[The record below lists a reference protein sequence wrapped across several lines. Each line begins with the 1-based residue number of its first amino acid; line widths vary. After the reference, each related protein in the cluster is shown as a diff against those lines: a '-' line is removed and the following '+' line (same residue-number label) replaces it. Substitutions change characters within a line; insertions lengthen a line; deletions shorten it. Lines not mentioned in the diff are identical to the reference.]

1 MHLLSKDIRTITMAT
16 IKIINKS
23 TNDIPKHQTENS
35 AGVDIRAFLEEDL
48 VLKSGE
54 FKLVSTGIYLEI
66 PSSYEVQIRARS
78 GLSIKHG
85 IGLVNGVG
93 TIDSDYRG
101 EIKVPLINFSK
112 EDFVIESGMRIA
124 QMVLSKYEKIDFE
137 EVDELSDSERQDG
150 GFGSTGV
157 K

>member
-1 MHLLSKDIRTITMAT
+1 MAT

-23 TNDIPKHQTENS
+23 KNEIPKYQTENS
-35 AGVDIRAFLEEDL
+35 AGVDIRASLDEDL
-48 VLKSGE
+48 VLKAGD

-85 IGLVNGVG
+85 IGLVNGIG

-112 EDFVIESGMRIA
+112 EDFTIENGMRIA
-124 QMVLSKYEKIDFE
+124 QMVLSKYEKINFE

>member
-1 MHLLSKDIRTITMAT
+1 MVKV
-16 IKIINKS
+16 KIINKS
-23 TNDIPKHQTENS
+23 KNDIPKYQTENS
-35 AGVDIRAFLEEDL
+35 AGVDIRASLDEDL
-48 VLKSGE
+48 VLKAGE

-85 IGLVNGVG
+85 IGLVNGIG

-112 EDFVIESGMRIA
+112 EDFTIENGMRIA

>member
-1 MHLLSKDIRTITMAT
+1 MVKV
-16 IKIINKS
+16 KIINKS
-23 TNDIPKHQTENS
+23 KNDIPKYQTENS
-35 AGVDIRAFLEEDL
+35 AGVDIRASLDEDL
-48 VLKSGE
+48 ELKAGE

-85 IGLVNGVG
+85 IGLVNGIG

-112 EDFVIESGMRIA
+112 EDFTIENGMRIA

>member
-1 MHLLSKDIRTITMAT
+1 MAT

-23 TNDIPKHQTENS
+23 KNEIPKYQTENS
-35 AGVDIRAFLEEDL
+35 AGVDIRASLDEDL
-48 VLKSGE
+48 VLKAGE
-54 FKLVSTGIYLEI
+54 FKLISTGIYLEI

-85 IGLVNGVG
+85 IGLVNGIG

-112 EDFVIESGMRIA
+112 EDFTIENGMRIA
-124 QMVLSKYEKIDFE
+124 QMVLSKYEKINFE

>member
-1 MHLLSKDIRTITMAT
+1 MAT

-23 TNDIPKHQTENS
+23 KNERPKYQTENS
-35 AGVDIRAFLEEDL
+35 AGVDIRASLDEDL
-48 VLKSGE
+48 VLEAGE
-54 FKLVSTGIYLEI
+54 FRLVSTGIYLEI

-85 IGLVNGVG
+85 IGLVNGIG

-112 EDFVIESGMRIA
+112 EDFTIENGMRIA
-124 QMVLSKYEKIDFE
+124 QMVLSKYEKINFE

>member
-1 MHLLSKDIRTITMAT
+1 MVKV
-16 IKIINKS
+16 KIINKS
-23 TNDIPKHQTENS
+23 KNDIPKYQTENS
-35 AGVDIRAFLEEDL
+35 AGIDIRASLDEDL
-48 VLKSGE
+48 VLKAGE

-85 IGLVNGVG
+85 IGLVNGIG

-112 EDFVIESGMRIA
+112 EDFTIENGMRIA

-137 EVDELSDSERQDG
+137 EVDELSNSERQDG

>member
-1 MHLLSKDIRTITMAT
+1 MAT

-23 TNDIPKHQTENS
+23 KNDIPKYQTENS
-35 AGVDIRAFLEEDL
+35 AGVDIRASLDEDL
-48 VLKSGE
+48 VLKAGE

-85 IGLVNGVG
+85 IGLVNGIG

-112 EDFVIESGMRIA
+112 DDFTIENGMRIA

>member
-1 MHLLSKDIRTITMAT
+1 MAT

-23 TNDIPKHQTENS
+23 KNKIPKYQTENS
-35 AGVDIRAFLEEDL
+35 AGVDIRASLDEDL
-48 VLKSGE
+48 VLKAGE

-85 IGLVNGVG
+85 IGLVNGIG

-112 EDFVIESGMRIA
+112 EDFTIENGMRIA
-124 QMVLSKYEKIDFE
+124 QMVLSKYEKINFE

>member
-1 MHLLSKDIRTITMAT
+1 MAT

-23 TNDIPKHQTENS
+23 KNDIPKYQTENS
-35 AGVDIRAFLEEDL
+35 AGVDIRASLDEDL
-48 VLKSGE
+48 VLMAGE

-85 IGLVNGVG
+85 IGLVNGIG

-112 EDFVIESGMRIA
+112 EDFTIENGMRIA

>member
-1 MHLLSKDIRTITMAT
+1 MVKV
-16 IKIINKS
+16 KIINKS
-23 TNDIPKHQTENS
+23 KNDIPKYQTENS
-35 AGVDIRAFLEEDL
+35 AGVDIRASHDEDL
-48 VLKSGE
+48 VLKAGE

-85 IGLVNGVG
+85 IGLVNGIG

-112 EDFVIESGMRIA
+112 EDFTIENGMRIA

>member
-1 MHLLSKDIRTITMAT
+1 MAT

-23 TNDIPKHQTENS
+23 KNDIPKYQTENS
-35 AGVDIRAFLEEDL
+35 AGVDIRASLDEDF
-48 VLKSGE
+48 VLKAGE

-85 IGLVNGVG
+85 IGLVNGIG

-112 EDFVIESGMRIA
+112 EDFTIENGMRIA

>member
-1 MHLLSKDIRTITMAT
+1 MAT

-23 TNDIPKHQTENS
+23 KNEIPKYQTKNS
-35 AGVDIRAFLEEDL
+35 AGVDIRASLDEDL
-48 VLKSGE
+48 VLKAGE

-85 IGLVNGVG
+85 IGLVNGIG

-112 EDFVIESGMRIA
+112 EDFTIENGMRIA

>member
-1 MHLLSKDIRTITMAT
+1 MAT

-23 TNDIPKHQTENS
+23 KNEIPKYQTENS
-35 AGVDIRAFLEEDL
+35 AGVDIRASLDEEL
-48 VLKSGE
+48 VLKAGE

-85 IGLVNGVG
+85 IGLVNGIG

-112 EDFVIESGMRIA
+112 EDFTIENGMRIA
-124 QMVLSKYEKIDFE
+124 QMVLSKYEKINFE

>member
-1 MHLLSKDIRTITMAT
+1 MAT

-23 TNDIPKHQTENS
+23 KNEIPKYQTENS
-35 AGVDIRAFLEEDL
+35 AGVDIRASLDEDL
-48 VLKSGE
+48 VLKAGE
-54 FKLVSTGIYLEI
+54 FRLVSTGIYLEI

-85 IGLVNGVG
+85 IGLVNGIG

-112 EDFVIESGMRIA
+112 EDFTIENGMRIA
-124 QMVLSKYEKIDFE
+124 QIVLSKYEKINFE

>member
-1 MHLLSKDIRTITMAT
+1 MAS

-23 TNDIPKHQTENS
+23 KNEIPKYQTENS
-35 AGVDIRAFLEEDL
+35 AGVDIRASLDEDL
-48 VLKSGE
+48 VLKAGE

-85 IGLVNGVG
+85 IGLVNGIG

-112 EDFVIESGMRIA
+112 EDFTIENGMRIA
-124 QMVLSKYEKIDFE
+124 QMVLSKYEKINFE

>member
-1 MHLLSKDIRTITMAT
+1 MAT

-23 TNDIPKHQTENS
+23 KNEIPKYQTENS
-35 AGVDIRAFLEEDL
+35 AGVDIRASLDEDL
-48 VLKSGE
+48 VLEAGE
-54 FKLVSTGIYLEI
+54 FRLVSTGIYLEI

-85 IGLVNGVG
+85 IGLVNGIG

-112 EDFVIESGMRIA
+112 EDFTIENGMRIA
-124 QMVLSKYEKIDFE
+124 QMVLSKYEKINFE

>member
-1 MHLLSKDIRTITMAT
+1 MAT

-23 TNDIPKHQTENS
+23 KNDIPKYQTENS
-35 AGVDIRAFLEEDL
+35 AGVDIRASLDEDL
-48 VLKSGE
+48 LLKAGE

-85 IGLVNGVG
+85 IGLVNGIG

-112 EDFVIESGMRIA
+112 EDFTIENGMRIA

>member
-1 MHLLSKDIRTITMAT
+1 MVT

-23 TNDIPKHQTENS
+23 KNEIPKYQTENS
-35 AGVDIRAFLEEDL
+35 AGVDIRASLDEDL
-48 VLKSGE
+48 VLKAGE

-85 IGLVNGVG
+85 IGLVNGIG

-112 EDFVIESGMRIA
+112 EDFTIENGMRIA
-124 QMVLSKYEKIDFE
+124 QMVLSKYEKINFE

>member
-1 MHLLSKDIRTITMAT
+1 MAT

-23 TNDIPKHQTENS
+23 KNEIPKYQTVNS
-35 AGVDIRAFLEEDL
+35 AGVDIRASLDEDL
-48 VLKSGE
+48 VLKAGE

-85 IGLVNGVG
+85 IGLVNGIG

-112 EDFVIESGMRIA
+112 EDFTIENGMRIA

-137 EVDELSDSERQDG
+137 EVDELSDSERRDG

>member
-1 MHLLSKDIRTITMAT
+1 MAT

-48 VLKSGE
+48 VLRSGE

>member
-1 MHLLSKDIRTITMAT
+1 MAT

-23 TNDIPKHQTENS
+23 KNEIPKYQTVNS
-35 AGVDIRAFLEEDL
+35 AGVDIRASLDEDL
-48 VLKSGE
+48 VLKAGE

-85 IGLVNGVG
+85 IGLVNGIG

-112 EDFVIESGMRIA
+112 EDFTIENGMRIA
-124 QMVLSKYEKIDFE
+124 QMVLSKYEKIEFE
-137 EVDELSDSERQDG
+137 EVDELSDSERRDG

>member
-1 MHLLSKDIRTITMAT
+1 MAT

-23 TNDIPKHQTENS
+23 KNDIPKYQTENS
-35 AGVDIRAFLEEDL
+35 AGVDIRASLDEDL
-48 VLKSGE
+48 VLKAGE

-85 IGLVNGVG
+85 VGLVNGIG

-112 EDFVIESGMRIA
+112 EDFTIENGMRIA

>member
-1 MHLLSKDIRTITMAT
+1 MAT

-23 TNDIPKHQTENS
+23 KNDIPKYQTENS
-35 AGVDIRAFLEEDL
+35 AGVDIRASLDENL
-48 VLKSGE
+48 VLKAGE

-85 IGLVNGVG
+85 IGLVNGIG

-112 EDFVIESGMRIA
+112 EDFTIENGMRIA

>member
-1 MHLLSKDIRTITMAT
+1 MAT

-23 TNDIPKHQTENS
+23 KNEIPKYQTENS
-35 AGVDIRAFLEEDL
+35 AGVDIRASLDEDL
-48 VLKSGE
+48 VLKAGE

-85 IGLVNGVG
+85 IGLVNGIG

-112 EDFVIESGMRIA
+112 EDFTIENGMRIA
-124 QMVLSKYEKIDFE
+124 QMVLSKYEKINFE
-137 EVDELSDSERQDG
+137 EVDALSDSERQDG

-157 K
+157 N

>member
-1 MHLLSKDIRTITMAT
+1 MVKV
-16 IKIINKS
+16 KIINKS
-23 TNDIPKHQTENS
+23 KNDIPKYQTENS
-35 AGVDIRAFLEEDL
+35 AGVDIRASLDEDL
-48 VLKSGE
+48 VLKAGE

-85 IGLVNGVG
+85 IGLVNGIG

-112 EDFVIESGMRIA
+112 EDFTIENGMRIA

-137 EVDELSDSERQDG
+137 EVNELSDSERQDG

>member
-1 MHLLSKDIRTITMAT
+1 MTT

-23 TNDIPKHQTENS
+23 KNEIPKYQTENS
-35 AGVDIRAFLEEDL
+35 AGVDIRASLDEDL
-48 VLKSGE
+48 VLKAGE
-54 FKLVSTGIYLEI
+54 FRLVSTGIYLEI

-85 IGLVNGVG
+85 IGLVNGIG

-112 EDFVIESGMRIA
+112 EDFTIENGMRIA
-124 QMVLSKYEKIDFE
+124 QMVLSKYEKINFE